1 MVNKKA
7 DWLRGLKDG
16 LPICLGYFS
25 VSIAFGMMAIAFHQ
39 SIGEAVLISL
49 TNLTSAGQ
57 FAGLQIIAEHGG
69 LIPLFISTLI
79 INARYFLMALSVSQK
94 MSEQT
99 TLKEKLLVAYGITDE
114 IFAVSMANQGA
125 ITFWYM
131 LGVIPISMLGWV
143 SGTWVGAVASSV
155 LPAFVSGAFGI
166 ALYGMFIAIL
176 VPGAK
181 KDKNVRVAVGLSIGI
196 SVFFSWISILST
208 GWNIILITVV
218 VSAWMAFWYPINQEE
233 RDFEDGMER
242 NTRNGSDDL
251 CNSSKPVSTFQKQN
265 KK

>member
-1 MVNKKA
+1 MSNKKA
-7 DWLRGLKDG
+7 DWQKGLKDG

-25 VSIAFGMMAIAFHQ
+25 VSIAFGMVAIALHQ

-79 INARYFLMALSVSQK
+79 INARYFLMALSISQK

-114 IFAVSMANQGA
+114 IFAVSMANQGP

-143 SGTWVGAVASSV
+143 SGTWVGAAASSL
-155 LPAFVSGAFGI
+155 LPPFVSGAFGI

-181 KDKNVRVAVGLSIGI
+181 KAKNVRIAIGLSIGA
-196 SVFFSWISILST
+196 SMLFSWFSALSN
-208 GWNIILITVV
+208 GWNIIWITII
-218 VSAWMAFWYPINQEE
+218 VSAWMAFRYPIDQEE

-242 NTRNGSDDL
+242 NTCNGSDDL
-251 CNSSKPVSTFQKQN
+251 CDSRESVSAFQKQN